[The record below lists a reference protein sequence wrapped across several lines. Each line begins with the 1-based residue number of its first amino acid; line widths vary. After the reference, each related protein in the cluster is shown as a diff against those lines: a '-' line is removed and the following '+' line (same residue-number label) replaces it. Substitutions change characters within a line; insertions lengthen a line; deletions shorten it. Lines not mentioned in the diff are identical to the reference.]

1 MGKNEKT
8 PITVNDQEYFIEDL
22 NDQQKTFVNHI
33 NDLSRKMDNAKF
45 NFDQLA
51 LGHQAF
57 VNALAVSLEQGEEIT
72 DEDYEEVSADT
83 VN

>member
-8 PITVNDQEYFIEDL
+8 PITVNDKEYFVEDL
-22 NDQQKTFVNHI
+22 NDQQRTFVNHI

-51 LGHQAF
+51 FGHQAF

-72 DEDYEEVSADT
+72 DEDYEEVSTDT

>member
-8 PITVNDQEYFIEDL
+8 PITVNDKEYFIEDL

-51 LGHQAF
+51 FGHQAF

-72 DEDYEEVSADT
+72 DEDYEEVSTDT

>member
-1 MGKNEKT
+1 MSKEKT

-51 LGHQAF
+51 FGHQAF

>member
-8 PITVNDQEYFIEDL
+8 PITVNGKEYFIEDL
-22 NDQQKTFVNHI
+22 DDQQKTFVNHI

-51 LGHQAF
+51 FGHQAF
-57 VNALAVSLEQGEEIT
+57 VNALAMSLGASEKQ
-72 DEDYEEVSADT
+72 DEKAEAL
-83 VN
+83 N

>member
-1 MGKNEKT
+1 MGKNEQT
-8 PITVNDQEYFIEDL
+8 PITVNDKEYFLEDL

-51 LGHQAF
+51 FGHQAF